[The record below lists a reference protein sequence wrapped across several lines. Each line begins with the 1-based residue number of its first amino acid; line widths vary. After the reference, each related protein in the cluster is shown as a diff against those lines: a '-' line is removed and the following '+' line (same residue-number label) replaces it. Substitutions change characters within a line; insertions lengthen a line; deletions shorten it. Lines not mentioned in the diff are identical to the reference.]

1 VAQAPLEHGFSFDL
15 LSLFQD
21 FLIAP
26 KVDVSGRQVAQA
38 LVVALVIVIVDEG
51 LDLPLQVAGQEVML
65 KQDAVLHGLVPSFD
79 LALGLWVIGCATH
92 MLHALFLDVIR
103 QVSRDVRRTVVAEQ
117 SGLGDHGCAV
127 AA

>member
-38 LVVALVIVIVDEG
+38 LVVALVIVIVDE
-51 LDLPLQVAGQEVML
+51 DR
-65 KQDAVLHGLVPSFD
+65 KRKLVTDIPVP
-79 LALGLWVIGCATH
+79 LGLLAGLCRGLSV
-92 MLHALFLDVIR
+92 
-103 QVSRDVRRTVVAEQ
+103 RD
-117 SGLGDHGCAV
+117 
-127 AA
+127 